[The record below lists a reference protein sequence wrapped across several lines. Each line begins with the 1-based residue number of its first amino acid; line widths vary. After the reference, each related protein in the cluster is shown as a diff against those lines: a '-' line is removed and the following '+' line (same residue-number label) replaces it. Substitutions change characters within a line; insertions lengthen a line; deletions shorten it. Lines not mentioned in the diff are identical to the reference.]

1 MKFFNQS
8 INYEFNFYSLLSTIF
23 FSFLPI
29 SIIMGNLII
38 NINIILLDILLLI
51 YCLHSN
57 QWKWA
62 KEDLFRSLIILN
74 AFLIFNS
81 IYAFYSKFNFSYEG
95 IIRSF
100 AFIKFI
106 LLVYSFKILV
116 FNKYQLDIIIKSWL
130 VLISIIII
138 DIFFEKIFGHNIIGN
153 ISPDGTRIVS
163 FFKDEL
169 VVGSFVFCFGFSV
182 ISYFL
187 NKNQKL
193 NNKIF
198 FSFFLTLIPFSIF
211 ISGERSN
218 FIKAS
223 ILFFLIIIF
232 IEKKNCF

>member
-8 INYEFNFYSLLSTIF
+8 LNYEFNSYSLLSTIF

-81 IYAFYSKFNFSYEG
+81 TYAFYSKFNFSYEG

-100 AFIKFI
+100 A
-106 LLVYSFKILV
+106 LLNLYS
-116 FNKYQLDIIIKSWL
+116 
-130 VLISIIII
+130 
-138 DIFFEKIFGHNIIGN
+138 
-153 ISPDGTRIVS
+153 
-163 FFKDEL
+163 
-169 VVGSFVFCFGFSV
+169 
-182 ISYFL
+182 
-187 NKNQKL
+187 
-193 NNKIF
+193 
-198 FSFFLTLIPFSIF
+198 
-211 ISGERSN
+211 
-218 FIKAS
+218 
-223 ILFFLIIIF
+223 
-232 IEKKNCF
+232 

>member
-1 MKFFNQS
+1 MKFFNQLL
-8 INYEFNFYSLLSTIF
+8 NYKFNFYSLLSILF
-23 FSFLPI
+23 FGFFPI
-29 SIIMGNLII
+29 SIIMGNFAI

-57 QWKWA
+57 QWKWV

-100 AFIKFI
+100 TFIKFI
-106 LLVYSFKILV
+106 LLIYSFKILL
-116 FNKYQLDIIIKSWL
+116 FNKYQLDIIIKSWF
-130 VLISIIII
+130 VFVTIIII

-187 NKNQKL
+187 NKIIKY
-193 NNKIF
+193 
-198 FSFFLTLIPFSIF
+198 FFLSF
-211 ISGERSN
+211 
-218 FIKAS
+218 
-223 ILFFLIIIF
+223 
-232 IEKKNCF
+232 